1 LLNDLVFTALSSLD
15 GFMAVVKL
23 SGLLGCV
30 FEPQKKPAT
39 LGLLFVQAK
48 MASESNYSCNLNLKQ
63 QI

>member
-1 LLNDLVFTALSSLD
+1 LLKDLFFAALSLLD
-15 GFMAVVKL
+15 GFMVVVKL

>member
-1 LLNDLVFTALSSLD
+1 LLNDLFFAALSLLD

-48 MASESNYSCNLNLKQ
+48 MASESNFSCNLNLKQ

>member
-1 LLNDLVFTALSSLD
+1 
-15 GFMAVVKL
+15 MAVVKL

-48 MASESNYSCNLNLKQ
+48 MASESNYSCILNLKQ

>member
-1 LLNDLVFTALSSLD
+1 LLNDSVFTALSSLD

-23 SGLLGCV
+23 SGLLGYV

-48 MASESNYSCNLNLKQ
+48 MLSESNFS
-63 QI
+63 